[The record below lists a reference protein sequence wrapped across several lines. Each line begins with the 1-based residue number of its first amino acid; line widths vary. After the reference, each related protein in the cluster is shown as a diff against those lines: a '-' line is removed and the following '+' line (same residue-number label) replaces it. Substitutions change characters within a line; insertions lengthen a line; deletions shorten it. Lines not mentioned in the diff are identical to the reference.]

1 MADCINCQLEH
12 RVSVLETAL
21 KEEQMHSSNA
31 RKDIYNKLESHN
43 TQIAVTDERYRQI
56 LAKLSDLKSTVDSL
70 AEDPANQWK
79 SLKTAAIAAVCS
91 GVAGYVISAITR

>member
-12 RVSVLETAL
+12 RVNALETAF
-21 KEEQMHSSNA
+21 KEEQEHSSKA
-31 RKDIYNKLESHN
+31 RKDIYNRLENHN
-43 TQIAVTDERYRQI
+43 TQIAVTDERYKQI
-56 LAKLSDLKSTVDSL
+56 LATLNELKSTVDTL

-79 SLKTAAIAAVCS
+79 SLKTAVVAALCS

>member
-12 RVSVLETAL
+12 RVNALETAF
-21 KEEQMHSSNA
+21 KEEQEHSSKA
-31 RKDIYNKLESHN
+31 RKDIYNRLENHN
-43 TQIAVTDERYRQI
+43 TQIAVTDERYKQI
-56 LAKLSDLKSTVDSL
+56 LATLNELKSTVDTL

-79 SLKTAAIAAVCS
+79 SLKTAAVAALCS